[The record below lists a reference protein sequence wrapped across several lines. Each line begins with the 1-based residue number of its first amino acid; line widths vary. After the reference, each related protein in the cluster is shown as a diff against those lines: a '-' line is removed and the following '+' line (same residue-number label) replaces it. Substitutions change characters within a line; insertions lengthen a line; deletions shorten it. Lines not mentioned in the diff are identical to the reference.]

1 MPQSW
6 VLILLI
12 KNRKKKKRRS
22 WMLISILLLCTGTEN
37 SVDCVDDFVVDI
49 KCSNL
54 VDVTIE
60 KSFDGS
66 QDRESSEC
74 FKFPLEKVIISFL
87 WHKVSIKMWY
97 VVVCCNS
104 NM

>member
-1 MPQSW
+1 MLI
-6 VLILLI
+6 LILL
-12 KNRKKKKRRS
+12 
-22 WMLISILLLCTGTEN
+22 LHTGTKN
-37 SVDCVDDFVVDI
+37 NVDYVDDSVVDI

-74 FKFPLEKVIISFL
+74 FKCSLEKVILLFL
-87 WHKVSIKMWY
+87 WHRVSIMMWF
-97 VVVCCNS
+97 VVVCRNS
-104 NM
+104 DM

>member
-12 KNRKKKKRRS
+12 KKKKKKRSR
-22 WMLISILLLCTGTEN
+22 MLILILLLHIGTEN
-37 SVDCVDDFVVDI
+37 NVDCVDDSAVDI

-54 VDVTIE
+54 ADVTVE

-66 QDRESSEC
+66 
-74 FKFPLEKVIISFL
+74 
-87 WHKVSIKMWY
+87 
-97 VVVCCNS
+97 
-104 NM
+104 

>member
-1 MPQSW
+1 MLI
-6 VLILLI
+6 LILL
-12 KNRKKKKRRS
+12 
-22 WMLISILLLCTGTEN
+22 LHTGTKN
-37 SVDCVDDFVVDI
+37 NVDYVDDSVVDI

-87 WHKVSIKMWY
+87 WHKVSIKMWL
-97 VVVCCNS
+97 VAVSRNS

>member
-1 MPQSW
+1 MLI
-6 VLILLI
+6 LILL
-12 KNRKKKKRRS
+12 
-22 WMLISILLLCTGTEN
+22 LHTGTKN
-37 SVDCVDDFVVDI
+37 NVDYVDDFVVDI

-87 WHKVSIKMWY
+87 WHKVSIKMWL
-97 VVVCCNS
+97 VAVSRNS